1 MSTAAETQTS
11 VKTSVILEPRR
22 RGQHCGE
29 QALIKRFRGNGV
41 QYKAKLIGME
51 AVSAARG
58 DKLCQDSMV
67 KLKGIAASARS
78 RGQRKQRVFLNISF
92 SGIQI
97 YDERSG
103 VLQHHHTVHDISYI
117 ARDTRDQRAFGY
129 ICGKAGN
136 HKFVAMKTVHSA
148 EPLILELHDLFTLIY
163 DITQREEEERAWK
176 EKHCEQAIYQVIL
189 EDDTD
194 DPVYQ
199 YIVFEAGHE
208 ALCGALSEENIY
220 QVPSS
225 QQKEG
230 IYDVPKRQ
238 FMTNV
243 SELDLFGHMATPPDT
258 LSMPASPA
266 NILDSGR
273 QRQQRQTQ
281 LIAHLSPPSGHM
293 TVGVEPV
300 ACWAQQSRGVPA
312 ALLAFGAPQRWPLV
326 PAQMAGMAGHPL
338 PAAAMFQGLVPI
350 ATVRHQARQPSTPSA
365 ITSPHH
371 TAHSDSHTLDQ
382 TLPTTN
388 PPAHTVDSTS
398 PTTNPTAHTVDSTP
412 PTTNPTAHTV
422 DSTLSTTN
430 PTAHTVDSTL
440 STTTPPGNTVDS
452 DHTEQHQLNSTS
464 TLRTEAG
471 SPGE

>member
-281 LIAHLSPPSGHM
+281 LIAHLSPPS
-293 TVGVEPV
+293 VPV
-300 ACWAQQSRGVPA
+300 SFVLFVPHVFPLSLLSCLRSHDSGGGA
-312 ALLAFGAPQRWPLV
+312 SGLLGPAVSWGPSCSAGIWGSTAVALSSSPDGWHGGASPSSCRHV
-326 PAQMAGMAGHPL
+326 PGIG
-338 PAAAMFQGLVPI
+338 
-350 ATVRHQARQPSTPSA
+350 
-365 ITSPHH
+365 
-371 TAHSDSHTLDQ
+371 AHSNCATSGTPAFYTLGHNQ
-382 TLPTTN
+382 PT
-388 PPAHTVDSTS
+388 PYSS
-398 PTTNPTAHTVDSTP
+398 
-412 PTTNPTAHTV
+412 
-422 DSTLSTTN
+422 L
-430 PTAHTVDSTL
+430 
-440 STTTPPGNTVDS
+440 
-452 DHTEQHQLNSTS
+452 
-464 TLRTEAG
+464 
-471 SPGE
+471 